1 MAILGKVAGTMLKDN
16 LVRNGVDLQIDSNL
30 MYYDVANRRVGVNT
44 TLPGNSFTVN
54 GSFTTS
60 NIYIDGNI
68 ISSLDGNLILTAV
81 NGNIDA
87 NSKNISNVADPIL
100 NQDVATKAYV
110 DNFANVALSANLVFT
125 DGANT
130 SQIDIIAET
139 LTFNGTANQINS
151 IVGNNSVTFSLTDNV
166 SLIGNLTAGNLITD
180 GNILFSNNRPFSVL
194 TVSEI
199 NDANVLSNVVT
210 AVHTIRTNRD
220 TGLFVND
227 FGSGEVVLSLGSS
240 FKTWVFQGQPN
251 LVAYGEDTIEVIA
264 GNAIAFTTDNTATPY
279 KSWQIDFTGNTSNPI
294 IITNTD
300 VSTDSITGALIVSG
314 GAGITGDVNV
324 NGFINANGF
333 IYSTSGFQ
341 GNLTGYFDGI
351 VGNNTPNLGIF
362 TDIDTTTA
370 NIANFYF
377 DNNTIS
383 PQDLNGNIIL
393 APSGNG
399 YVDINSSSAL
409 GLPVGSNLTR
419 PDYADE
425 GMLRFN
431 TNIDALEFFDGS
443 QWIPIG
449 STVLTT
455 VISDQFTGDNTTT
468 QFTLSQTSTTSG
480 VIVTING
487 VIQIPSISYNVFGT
501 TLEFAEAPVST
512 DIIEAR
518 IIVTTSVA
526 TSLVA
531 GNSVVEFGSAANNF
545 PLLITI
551 NNNLIAEFSTANTTI
566 FNTLIASGNVDVIGN
581 LSANAIYTDN
591 YYFANGVSFL
601 SSTYSNSNVAAYLL
615 GSITVGNINSSNG
628 FFWAN
633 GTAYSTGSGSTYSNS
648 NVAAYLIANPQ
659 TGTYSNSNVA
669 SYLTANPQTGTYSNS
684 NVASYLTA
692 NPQTGT
698 YSNSNVAAYLPTY
711 AGNLSSLNINLT
723 GNLSGNTAGY
733 TLGYLDVPQ
742 NAQNSDYVLSL
753 TDRGK
758 HIYSTSAS
766 NQNIYIPTNA
776 NVAFPIGTAVNFVL
790 QGTGNIFVTANSG
803 VTMYLAGNSTSSTTR
818 TISSFGLGTLQKV
831 ATDTWF
837 VVGVGIT

>member
-60 NIYIDGNI
+60 NIYIDNNI
-68 ISSLDGNLILTAV
+68 ITSLNGNLILTAV

-87 NSKNISNVADPIL
+87 NSKNIGNVADPIL
-100 NQDVATKAYV
+100 AQDAATKAYV
-110 DNFANVALSANLVFT
+110 DNFANVTLSANLAFT
-125 DGANT
+125 DGSNI
-130 SQIDIIAET
+130 SQIDIITET
-139 LTFNGTANQINS
+139 LTFNGTANQIES
-151 IVGNNSVTFSLTDNV
+151 VVGNNSVTFSLTDNV
-166 SLIGNLTAGNLITD
+166 SIIGNLTTGNLITD
-180 GNILFSNNRPFSVL
+180 GNIIFSNNRPFSLL

-220 TGLFVND
+220 TGIFVKD
-227 FGSGEVVLSLGSS
+227 FGSGEIVLSLGSS
-240 FKTWVFQGQPN
+240 FKTWVFNGQPN

-264 GNAIAFTTDNTATPY
+264 GNAIAFTTDNTDTPY

-294 IITNTD
+294 NISNTD
-300 VSTDSITGALIVSG
+300 ASTDSVTGALIVSG
-314 GAGITGDVNV
+314 GAGINGDVNI
-324 NGFINANGF
+324 NGFINANGI
-333 IYSTSGFQ
+333 IYSSTGVQ
-341 GNLTGYFDGI
+341 GNLSGYFDGI
-351 VGNNTPNLGIF
+351 IGNINPNLALF
-362 TDIDTTTA
+362 TDIDTVTA
-370 NIANFYF
+370 NIGNLYF
-377 DNNTIS
+377 VNNNITTN
-383 PQDLNGNIIL
+383 DLNGNIVL
-393 APSGNG
+393 TPSGNG
-399 YVDINSSSAL
+399 YIDINSASAL

-449 STVLTT
+449 ATVLTT
-455 VISDQFTGDNTTT
+455 VISDQFIGDNTTT
-468 QFTLSQTSTTSG
+468 QFTLSQSTTTSG
-480 VIVTING
+480 TIVTING
-487 VIQIPSISYNVFGT
+487 VIQIPSISYNVSGT
-501 TLEFAEAPVST
+501 LLEFAEPPVST

-518 IIVTTSVA
+518 IIITTAVA

-531 GNSVVEFGSAANNF
+531 GNSTVEFGSIANNF

-566 FNTLIASGNVDVIGN
+566 FNTLIAFGN
-581 LSANAIYTDN
+581 LSTGNLNITSGGVYSNN
-591 YYFANGVSFL
+591 YYFANGVAF
-601 SSTYSNSNVAAYLL
+601 SSSNYSNTDVAAYLL
-615 GSITVGNINSSNG
+615 GSITVGNINSSSG

-633 GTAYSTGSGSTYSNS
+633 GTAYSTGSSS
-648 NVAAYLIANPQ
+648 
-659 TGTYSNSNVA
+659 
-669 SYLTANPQTGTYSNS
+669 
-684 NVASYLTA
+684 
-692 NPQTGT
+692 T

-711 AGNLSSLNINLT
+711 TGNLTAISINLT

-733 TLGYLDVPQ
+733 TLGYLDIPQ
-742 NAQNSDYVLSL
+742 NAQNADYVLSL

-766 NQNIYIPTNA
+766 NQNIYIPTNS